1 MKVQNNEL
9 TDKNKWILTEFRLG
23 CFVIVTLC
31 FYLFTYHSYLLS
43 KVVMLICYRTDSMK
57 LQSLNT
63 FLPDHHSKRK
73 HSREKAGAEI
83 WTTYFC
89 SICPTTSSLLRHQ
102 TTPSWGFLA
111 QKCCPIYGE
120 LFRFTPAQ
128 IVALRWPSG
137 QVAFLTW
144 HDFQLYRSILQSTH
158 LKTHVYSK
166 YVWWT

>member
-1 MKVQNNEL
+1 MFSQSGNDSKWLLTKIIFQNAILNFHFDFLNPSLKAGFQTL
-9 TDKNKWILTEFRLG
+9 TYCFLRLLCLIG
-23 CFVIVTLC
+23 ASLC

-89 SICPTTSSLLRHQ
+89 SICPTTISLLRHQ
-102 TTPSWGFLA
+102 QHLVGGFWR
-111 QKCCPIYGE
+111 KN
-120 LFRFTPAQ
+120 
-128 IVALRWPSG
+128 VAPFMKSSSDLR
-137 QVAFLTW
+137 
-144 HDFQLYRSILQSTH
+144 QLKL
-158 LKTHVYSK
+158 
-166 YVWWT
+166 